1 LNPKL
6 ATSLYGRAIAKAK
19 LGDIAG
25 AREDLS
31 SAEAI
36 QAEVP
41 RRFKSYYVKYLIP
54 PAPGSPFEQNLVWCQ
69 NRTSTP
75 DLKIKG
81 CTALIA
87 IAGQGPQELAATYA
101 TRGSAFLSTRNLD
114 KAMADFND
122 AIRLDPK
129 SIMAFISRGIAYSI
143 QRDHDHAIADYD
155 EAIRLDPKSIAAFT
169 DRGGAYLEKGDFAR
183 AISDFDEAIR
193 INSQFAGAFS
203 ARCFARAATG
213 VLQTALVDC
222 NEALR
227 LQPNDPIALGRRG
240 FTYLKLGLFESAIAD
255 YDKATR
261 LFPQPPS
268 QPMLLYGRGIARMKK
283 GDATGNED
291 IAAAVAIDANIA
303 EKFKAFGVE

>member
-1 LNPKL
+1 MRGLLLCMKV
-6 ATSLYGRAIAKAK
+6 TAIVVAAQ
-19 LGDIAG
+19 LFAPMAIGAPQPSDDMIRCRDRTDI
-25 AREDLS
+25 DL
-31 SAEAI
+31 
-36 QAEVP
+36 Q
-41 RRFKSYYVKYLIP
+41 
-54 PAPGSPFEQNLVWCQ
+54 
-69 NRTSTP
+69 
-75 DLKIKG
+75 IKG
-81 CTALIA
+81 CTAVIE
-87 IAGQGPQELAATYA
+87 AGDETQANRALA
-101 TRGSAFLSTRNLD
+101 FKNLGD
-114 KAMADFND
+114 AYYSKRE
-122 AIRLDPK
+122 AIRLNPK
-129 SIMAFISRGIAYSI
+129 SVIAFINRGIAYSV
-143 QRDHDHAIADYD
+143 QQDHEHAIADYD

-169 DRGGAYLEKGDFAR
+169 DRGGAYLERGDLAR
-183 AISDFDEAIR
+183 GIADFDEAIR
-193 INSQFAGAFS
+193 INSEFAGAFS

-255 YDKATR
+255 YDKAKR